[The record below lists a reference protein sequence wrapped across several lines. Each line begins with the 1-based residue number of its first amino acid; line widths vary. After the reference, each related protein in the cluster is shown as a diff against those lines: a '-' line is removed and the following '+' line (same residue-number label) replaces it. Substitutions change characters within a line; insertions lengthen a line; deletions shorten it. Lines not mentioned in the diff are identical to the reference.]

1 LLTKGQNAGI
11 LIFVAATPTAAR
23 RRLSNAE
30 RRTELLEAGIRLFSD
45 RGVWDLSASELARQ
59 AGASKALL
67 FHYFG
72 SKRAYYVAV
81 VQQIADRVAA
91 LTVPNPRLPLDMN
104 LRVAV
109 GAFVDFVEDSPAVY
123 RLLRGAMDGDD
134 EVRAIAE
141 RVRLL
146 EVERIIEELGVAE
159 PSAKLRTAI
168 YGWIGFVET
177 ATLHWADHGG
187 FDKEQLVEMFVGTA
201 GTVLDLAREEV

>member
-1 LLTKGQNAGI
+1 MEDMAE
-11 LIFVAATPTAAR
+11 TAPRTR
-23 RRLSNAE
+23 RRLANAE
-30 RRTELLEAGIRLFSD
+30 RSAELIEAGVRLFAE
-45 RGVWDLSASELARQ
+45 RGVWRLSAEELARQ

-72 SKRAYYVAV
+72 SKRRYYVAV
-81 VQQIADRVAA
+81 VQAIADRVAA

-109 GAFVDFVEDSPAVY
+109 GSFVDFVEEDPAVY
-123 RLLRGAMDGDD
+123 RVLRGAMDGDE

-141 RVRLL
+141 RVRML
-146 EVERIIEELGVAE
+146 EVERIIEQIGLEN

-168 YGWIGFVET
+168 YGWIGLVET

-187 FDKEQLVEMFVGTA
+187 FAKDELVEMFVRA
-201 GTVLDLAREEV
+201 AESVLEQVRDDSER